1 MCHNQEEVIE
11 AIVNHDILIW
21 ARENRGFSIEHSA
34 KEIGVSPEMLTQWEN
49 GGKLTI
55 KDLRKIAEV
64 YEISMMV
71 FFLNERPD
79 PDLYDDN
86 PDIYAEFEDSL
97 ERVRKNIIE
106 QIDINY
112 GRIQVT
118 DDRLNKTFSKIL
130 DVIKLVVNTEI
141 NEAIENLYTEVE
153 EG

>member
-1 MCHNQEEVIE
+1 
-11 AIVNHDILIW
+11 
-21 ARENRGFSIEHSA
+21 
-34 KEIGVSPEMLTQWEN
+34 ML
-49 GGKLTI
+49 
-55 KDLRKIAEV
+55 
-64 YEISMMV
+64 V
-71 FFLNERPD
+71 FYLNERPD
-79 PDLYDDN
+79 PDLCNDN

-153 EG
+153 EEEK